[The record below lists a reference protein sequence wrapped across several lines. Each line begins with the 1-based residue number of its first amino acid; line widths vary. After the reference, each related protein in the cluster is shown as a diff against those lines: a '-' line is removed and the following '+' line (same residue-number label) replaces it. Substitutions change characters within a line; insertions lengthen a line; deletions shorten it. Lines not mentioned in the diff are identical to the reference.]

1 MILHIHNG
9 DASADVAKQSSI
21 PGEHFA
27 WREALIDGPAPV
39 ATNEQEWRRV
49 RAQHLSEAYGVKRGE
64 CERESIAQEKK
75 LASFAV
81 YEEVVLWFVHDL
93 FCQVHL
99 V

>member
-39 ATNEQEWRRV
+39 AANEDEWRRV
-49 RAQHLSEAYGVKRGE
+49 RARHLSEAYGVELAE
-64 CERESIAQEKK
+64 CE
-75 LASFAV
+75 LARGSD
-81 YEEVVLWFVHDL
+81 W
-93 FCQVHL
+93 CCCC
-99 V
+99 